1 MTEQA
6 EEHAGVAAAQAPP
19 VVARGLPSVLWRTVR
34 LLCGGGVAGAALPV
48 IACNAALQSAVVVA
62 GVLVIGDD
70 GIFVNGEI
78 RPYGLTPHSVGY
90 ACAAV
95 IALSA
100 AHVAA
105 VATVVLIAAGRL
117 LDRPVTARS
126 AAGAVARR
134 APALAASLPLI
145 GGVLLA
151 VPAAGAGTL
160 LLTGEPRVGVFA
172 YAVAGVVT
180 CWSVLAVPLVVLEGA
195 GPVRAMA
202 RAWTLTRHR
211 RARWSWFVLA
221 GVLLVPGAVAAG
233 VSALALPLDDAA
245 AAIAGR
251 AAALTAAALVVLLQ
265 GTALAVVT
273 LDQWYPDVNV
283 WRERRRPLDL
293 DAAMRRL
300 PTTDRRTRPSV
311 AAVLAVLAIASPAL
325 LYWTLLRTD
334 PYDLTTV
341 SDRVVGSQDGRNV
354 LLLPDGSAPMVLT
367 PHRAGG
373 FSLLACGDQT
383 CRTSR
388 EAGRVPLSGNRVE
401 AAALPGG
408 AVVVGAW
415 QYDTRSLG
423 EAPEKVPD
431 TLPLLLR
438 LVRCTP
444 GGCPP
449 LSSAPG
455 AVQVA
460 KAGSS
465 VINGAAL
472 GITTAGSRIVAAAIT
487 PLGDGVDD
495 RVLRI
500 VRCARLPC
508 GRPDVLATVRP
519 PYISSGF
526 DKPVAIATGR
536 SGRPVIAVQDGLDG
550 ALTMVSCGNAGC
562 DRPRTTRFGPR
573 DRPSIRE
580 EQRFEAADRL
590 TRRLHTLDPNA
601 VEVAVPADDRPIATY
616 RDVLTG
622 AATLLRCRT
631 PDCASADTTV
641 LGPPGLAQQAP
652 ALALA
657 PDGRPLIA
665 VHDLANTSVTV
676 LACRDSACA
685 HRDKTRIAG
694 YTGVPGPLDLAV
706 GRDGRPRVLW
716 ADGSDDG
723 SAGEL
728 HLTTCRRARCA
739 GGAGR

>member
-34 LLCGGGVAGAALPV
+34 LLCGGVAGAALPV
-48 IACNAALQSAVVVA
+48 IACTAALQFAVVAA
-62 GVLVIGDD
+62 GVLVIGDG
-70 GIFVNGEI
+70 GIIVNGEI
-78 RPYGLTPHSVGY
+78 RTHELTPYGVGY

-95 IALSA
+95 FALSA

-105 VATVVLIAAGRL
+105 VAAVLLIAAGRL

-134 APALAASLPLI
+134 APALAACVPLI

-160 LLTGEPRVGVFA
+160 LLTGVPWVAVFA
-172 YAVAGVVT
+172 SAVAGAVS
-180 CWSVLAVPLVVLEGA
+180 CWSVLTVPLVVLEHA
-195 GPVRAMA
+195 GPVRALA

-221 GVLLVPGAVAAG
+221 GVLLLPGAVAAG
-233 VSALALPLDDAA
+233 VSALALPLEDEAL
-245 AAIAGR
+245 AIVGR
-251 AAALTAAALVVLLQ
+251 AAVVTVGALVVLLQ
-265 GTALAVVT
+265 GTGLAVVT
-273 LDQWYPDVNV
+273 LDQWYPAVNV

-300 PTTDRRTRPSV
+300 PTADRRTRPGA

-325 LYWTLLRTD
+325 LHWTLLRTD
-334 PYDLTTV
+334 PYDLTAV
-341 SDRVVGSQDGRNV
+341 SDRVVGNQDGRNV

-367 PHRAGG
+367 PHLAGG
-373 FSLLACGDQT
+373 FSLLACGDRT

-388 EAGRVPLSGNRVE
+388 EVGGVPVSGNRVE

-415 QYDTRSLG
+415 QYDTGSLG
-423 EAPEKVPD
+423 KAPEKVPD

-455 AVQVA
+455 TVRVA
-460 KAGSS
+460 EAGSFQ
-465 VINGAAL
+465 INGAAL
-472 GITTAGSRIVAAAIT
+472 GITTAGSQIVAAAVT

-495 RVLRI
+495 RILRI
-500 VRCARLPC
+500 VRCSRLPC
-508 GRPDVLATVRP
+508 GRPEVFATLRP

-526 DKPVAIATGR
+526 GKPVAIAAGR

-550 ALTMVSCGNAGC
+550 ALTVVSCGNAGC

-590 TRRLHTLDPNA
+590 TRRLHALDPDA
-601 VEVAVPADDRPIATY
+601 VEVAVPADDRPIVTY
-616 RDVLTG
+616 RNVLTG

-631 PDCASADTTV
+631 PDCAAADTTV

-665 VHDLANTSVTV
+665 VHDVANTSVTV
-676 LACRDSACA
+676 LACRDSACT
-685 HRDKTRIAG
+685 HRDETRIAR

-716 ADGSDDG
+716 ADGSDGD
-723 SAGEL
+723 SPREL
-728 HLTTCRRARCA
+728 HLTTCGRARCA